1 MGTPPF
7 FLSRDTNISSIYGI
21 VCPLCPYCV
30 FPLAVPFCASCPCY
44 ILSWWK
50 RSRGSCGV
58 NGQLLIYMG
67 RLVVLL
73 VAAFRLL
80 VLFFFSFLVS
90 SLVSFIVS
98 SVRLVAASRCCVPCL
113 SFRFVSSRVVFAYC
127 LVVYLVVAF
136 YVVGVSCHFSVSCL
150 VSFFVS
156 LFFSSCLVVS
166 LSWRV
171 AARVGRG
178 GVGGG
183 DGVLLSSCDVVA
195 VASCF
200 PCSGWLGGGRSI
212 GLRRFIQLVLVRIC
226 GCRDL
231 ARGKMASI

>member
-113 SFRFVSSRVVFAYC
+113 SFRFVSFRLCVLSRRVSRWGVLCRWRLVLFLRLVSRFVLRLVVLFVLSCRVAFVAGGGSCGTWAAWEAAMVFSCRHAMLWRWRLVSRVP
-127 LVVYLVVAF
+127 
-136 YVVGVSCHFSVSCL
+136 VGS
-150 VSFFVS
+150 
-156 LFFSSCLVVS
+156 
-166 LSWRV
+166 
-171 AARVGRG
+171 AGAGR
-178 GVGGG
+178 
-183 DGVLLSSCDVVA
+183 
-195 VASCF
+195 
-200 PCSGWLGGGRSI
+200 
-212 GLRRFIQLVLVRIC
+212 
-226 GCRDL
+226 
-231 ARGKMASI
+231 

>member
-1 MGTPPF
+1 MSVVFILCVPVGGAVLRF
-7 FLSRDTNISSIYGI
+7 VSVLYSLMVEKVERLLRGQWSAFNIYVASRCASRGGVSSSRLVFLLVHRLVSRL
-21 VCPLCPYCV
+21 VHRLV
-30 FPLAVPFCASCPCY
+30 CASC
-44 ILSWWK
+44 
-50 RSRGSCGV
+50 
-58 NGQLLIYMG
+58 
-67 RLVVLL
+67 
-73 VAAFRLL
+73 
-80 VLFFFSFLVS
+80 
-90 SLVSFIVS
+90 S
-98 SVRLVAASRCCVPCL
+98 SVSLLRSVY
-113 SFRFVSSRVVFAYC
+113 FVSSRFVFAYC